1 MGIVD
6 LLLRLPGGAVYLQD
20 FYELRMTDKEVP
32 IDAAGLLWACAY
44 KHAKD
49 YLEGNHLPALIEW
62 TQALNYFRSIC
73 QWKMRLYLDGMDNP
87 HKEYRTKEGAYE
99 EKMRHQE
106 IIMPK

>member
-44 KHAKD
+44 NYAREIKRIRGASLCPETKSRSGTI
-49 YLEGNHLPALIEW
+49 L
-62 TQALNYFRSIC
+62 TQESMY
-73 QWKMRLYLDGMDNP
+73 
-87 HKEYRTKEGAYE
+87 
-99 EKMRHQE
+99 
-106 IIMPK
+106 